1 MRRLSPARAL
11 PLLALVG
18 VFIFALAGA
27 TPAAASGPCQVTA
40 TAVNGPGGVDLVS
53 GSPLSTPLA
62 ITISCDRP
70 ARVKVRAPGGGTS
83 EHWVAG
89 PSPVRI
95 DHKRAYLCHGQP
107 ARVLA
112 YAAGLNW
119 SAAVPINGLGALPQ
133 CDVLLR
139 QGSTWVKW
147 TGPRTAIGDAFAG
160 PALGWLNW
168 KRNGGGTVPGLTAWS
183 LVPGRSPL
191 ILGWGDDVPRVLS
204 GLSHLVPG
212 RSYLLVS
219 DRDRAW
225 TFPRPPSRRS
235 VFEDAQVV
243 SFYGHPNVPVMGV
256 LGHGSP
262 AEVADEIAVWAARYD
277 ALNGPRAVI
286 PAYHLI
292 TGVAQA
298 NPTADGT
305 WLYRLPR
312 AGIAP
317 YVEAA
322 RERGML
328 LFLDVQIGWSDPLRE
343 VQLLEEFLREPFV
356 HMALDPEF
364 ATEPSGLRPGL
375 VIGGINAAQIN
386 AVQHYLAD
394 LSRQEGIP
402 PKILMVHQFA
412 AHMIE
417 DRAAIESVDDVELSI
432 DMDGFGGIG
441 IKLRHYDWYALTAP
455 SERPAFKIFFDQD
468 TPVMTPE
475 QVQAIDRRP
484 DLIMYQ

>member
-1 MRRLSPARAL
+1 MQLSLPARAL
-11 PLLALVG
+11 PLLALLG
-18 VFIFALAGA
+18 VLAFTFAGA
-27 TPAAASGPCQVTA
+27 SPAAASGSCQVSA
-40 TAVNGPGGVDLVS
+40 TAVNGPGGIDLVS
-53 GSPLSTPLA
+53 GPSLGTPLEVS
-62 ITISCDRP
+62 IRCDRP
-70 ARVKVRAPGGGTS
+70 TQVGLRAPG
-83 EHWVAG
+83 AG
-89 PSPVRI
+89 LSTRRVNGPEPLRI
-95 DHKRAYLCHGQP
+95 SDLRAFICHGQD
-107 ARVLA
+107 ARLRA
-112 YAAGLNW
+112 
-119 SAAVPINGLGALPQ
+119 SARELGWFASVPITGLETLPQ

-139 QGSTWVKW
+139 RGSTWIHW
-147 TGPRTAIGDAFAG
+147 TGPRTAIADAFAG
-160 PALGWLNW
+160 RALGWLDW
-168 KRNGGGTVPGLTAWS
+168 ARNPDGTVPGLSAWS

-191 ILGWGDDVPRVLS
+191 ILGWGEGVPAVLE
-204 GLSHLVPG
+204 GLSDLVPG

-277 ALNGPRAVI
+277 ALNGPRAVV

-305 WLYRLPR
+305 WLYRLPH
-312 AGIAP
+312 AGITP

-343 VQLLEEFLREPFV
+343 VRLLEEFLREPFV

-375 VIGGINAAQIN
+375 AIGGINADQIN

-394 LSRQEGIP
+394 IARQENIP
-402 PKILMVHQFA
+402 PKILMVHQFT

-417 DRAAIESVDDVELSI
+417 DRDAVESVEDVELSI

-441 IKLRHYDWYALTAP
+441 IKLRHYGWYALTAP
-455 SERPAFKIFFDQD
+455 SERPALKIFFDQD

-475 QVQAIDRRP
+475 QVQAIPRRP